1 MTDWSNLSLSSKE
14 RKNLETVLDA
24 SRTDYQQTMQGVS
37 DYVDTLV
44 GDLFDFDH
52 PDKSLA
58 LTDPDAIVDAA
69 RNLVEVAQT
78 AADNRYGVQRQ
89 AWQQAAGKE
98 FPEYALPDREDWTRV
113 MWDVQKGFSNTDYNG
128 LTYRQV
134 MAGKARS
141 GVTIMDLLP
150 KTAGMSIDDMQQAYA
165 DFFRSLA
172 AHAGQRRQMAD
183 IAGDPTRPRWA
194 RVPRGRVTCAFC
206 TMLAGRGFVYTSEE
220 AAGGGLGNT
229 YHNHCDCEPVPTWG
243 EAKLTGYDP
252 DRLDAIYQQA
262 KAQAPDG
269 SGYRDILT
277 KMRSLGKVSD
287 KITGLF
293 KTRKKTSMVSNP
305 DAVMY
310 SVLDHDQYTTIAKII
325 ESADGP
331 AKQLYLANESTFK
344 VPNVVHGADISFYKP
359 GDDTVTINLDTV
371 FALNEENPK
380 PVGDTWFH
388 EFGHNI
394 DHRLSSSEST
404 YSLEYQ
410 HGAFPASLMDEAS
423 TRIRE
428 TRERYSDIVS
438 SAINGRDKG
447 MLSAMAGKGVI
458 TEIDYWD
465 VQDGTISNERIE
477 ELCKP
482 SLPKARKLVA
492 AKLSALPL
500 DTTVAVSDIMN
511 GATFGKVR
519 DGWFH
524 TGIGYWD
531 PSGRHLATE
540 AFAGMFAAHISTPQ
554 AWGAAVDYFPE
565 SCAMF
570 ETMLREAL

>member
-172 AHAGQRRQMAD
+172 THAGQRRQMAD
-183 IAGDPTRPRWA
+183 IAGDPTQPRWA

-229 YHNHCDCEPVPTWG
+229 YHNHCDCEPIPTWG
-243 EAKLTGYDP
+243 EVKLSGYNP
-252 DRLDAIYQQA
+252 DKLDAIYQQA

-269 SGYRDILT
+269 SGYRDILA

-287 KITGLF
+287 KITGLS
-293 KTRKKTSMVSNP
+293 KTRGKTSMASNP
-305 DAVMY
+305 EAAVY
-310 SVLDHDQYTTIAKII
+310 SVLSRQQYKTLSKII
-325 ESADGP
+325 DSADGP
-331 AKQLYLANESTFK
+331 AKQLYLANEGTFK
-344 VPNVVHGADISFYKP
+344 VPNVFHGKGTSYYNP
-359 GDDTVTINLDTV
+359 NSDTVTINLDTV
-371 FALNEENPK
+371 FGLNKENPK
-380 PVGDTWFH
+380 PIGDTWFH

-394 DHRLSSSEST
+394 DHRLSSSGVS
-404 YSLEYQ
+404 YSFQYQ
-410 HGAFPASLMDEAS
+410 HGAFIMSLMDEAG
-423 TRIRE
+423 TCIRE
-428 TRERYSDIVS
+428 TREHYADIVS
-438 SAINGRDKG
+438 SAIKSKDKS
-447 MLSAMAGKGVI
+447 MLSAMASKGVI
-458 TEIDYWD
+458 SEIDKMD
-465 VQDGTISNERIE
+465 AQDGIITDARIA
-477 ELCKP
+477 ELCKS

-492 AKLSALPL
+492 AKLSSMPL

-519 DGWFH
+519 DGWYH
-524 TGIGYWD
+524 PGRDYWD
-531 PSGRHLATE
+531 LAGEHLATE
-540 AFAGMFAAHISTPQ
+540 AFAEMFAAHISTPQ
-554 AWGAAVDYFPE
+554 AWETALVYFPE

-570 ETMLREAL
+570 EMMLKEAM

>member
-1 MTDWSNLSLSSKE
+1 MTDWSNLSLSAKE
-14 RKNLETVLDA
+14 RKSLETVLDA
-24 SRTDYQQTMQGVS
+24 SRTDYQQTMKGVS

-89 AWQQAAGKE
+89 AWQHAAGLE

-113 MWDVQKGFSNTDYNG
+113 MWDVQKGFANTDYNG

-150 KTAGMSIDDMQQAYA
+150 KTAGMSVDDMQQAYA

-172 AHAGQRRQMAD
+172 AHAGQRRQMAN
-183 IAGDPTRPRWA
+183 IADDPTRPRWA
-194 RVPRGRVTCAFC
+194 RVPRGGVTCAFC

-220 AAGGGLGNT
+220 AAGGGLGNR
-229 YHNHCDCEPVPTWG
+229 YHNHCDCEPVPSWG
-243 EAKLTGYDP
+243 EAKLSGYDP
-252 DRLDAIYQQA
+252 EKLDSLYQQA

-269 SGYRDILT
+269 SGYRDILA

-287 KITGLF
+287 KISSLF
-293 KTRKKTSMVSNP
+293 RKKTSLASNP
-305 DAVMY
+305 EAAVY
-310 SVLDHDQYTTIAKII
+310 SVLDHDQYGILAKII
-325 ESADGP
+325 DSADGP
-331 AKQLYLANESTFK
+331 AKQLYLANENTFK
-344 VPNVVHGADISFYKP
+344 IPNLAHGQDISFYHP
-359 GDDTVTINLDTV
+359 AYDRVTINLDSV
-371 FALNEENPK
+371 FEATKEDPS
-380 PVGDTWFH
+380 PIGDTWFH

-394 DHRLSSSEST
+394 DHRLSSSGLT
-404 YSLEYQ
+404 YSFEYQ
-410 HGAFPASLMDEAS
+410 HGAFITSLMDEAS
-423 TRIRE
+423 ARVNE
-428 TRERYSDIVS
+428 TRDRYADVVS
-438 SAINGRDKG
+438 SAINSKDEDMLFAMNEKG
-447 MLSAMAGKGVI
+447 IITYADYVNALKGVI
-458 TEIDYWD
+458 
-465 VQDGTISNERIE
+465 GNERIS

-482 SLPKARKLVA
+482 SLSKARKLVA
-492 AKLSALPL
+492 VQLSSLPR
-500 DTTVAVSDIMN
+500 DTTIAVSDIMN
-511 GATFGKVR
+511 GATLGKVR

-524 TGIGYWD
+524 PGEGYWD
-531 PSGRHLATE
+531 LAGEHLATE
-540 AFAGMFAAHISTPQ
+540 AFAEMFAAHISTPQ
-554 AWGAAVDYFPE
+554 AWETALIYFPE

-570 ETMLREAL
+570 ETMLKEAM

>member
-44 GDLFDFDH
+44 GDLFDFDN

-89 AWQQAAGKE
+89 AWQQAAGRE
-98 FPEYALPDREDWTRV
+98 FQEYALPDREDWTRV

-194 RVPRGRVTCAFC
+194 RVPRGSVTCAFC

-243 EAKLTGYDP
+243 EVKLSGYDP

-269 SGYRDILT
+269 SGYRDILA
-277 KMRSLGKVSD
+277 KMRSDGKVSD
-287 KITGLF
+287 KITPFSFSGGKPPNGRLGRKRFGDDWDGGIIKPSEAELEELGKRVNGKYTVKQKNAALREWTGVYFQGLQNRIYRGEKLDIGAR
-293 KTRKKTSMVSNP
+293 KTMAELDEALTDHTTSDTFTVDRYGDPRIFGIRDPHDVDHLRRGRITKANAGYLATSL
-305 DAVMY
+305 DAGGHGVGVRPGEGVRIRILLPPGTHCAY
-310 SVLDHDQYTTIAKII
+310 LQNVTQVKEEHEILLPRGVKLKII
-325 ESADGP
+325 DHGIDKDYERW
-331 AKQLYLANESTFK
+331 
-344 VPNVVHGADISFYKP
+344 VHA
-359 GDDTVTINLDTV
+359 VL
-371 FALNEENPK
+371 
-380 PVGDTWFH
+380 
-388 EFGHNI
+388 
-394 DHRLSSSEST
+394 
-404 YSLEYQ
+404 
-410 HGAFPASLMDEAS
+410 
-423 TRIRE
+423 
-428 TRERYSDIVS
+428 
-438 SAINGRDKG
+438 
-447 MLSAMAGKGVI
+447 
-458 TEIDYWD
+458 
-465 VQDGTISNERIE
+465 
-477 ELCKP
+477 
-482 SLPKARKLVA
+482 
-492 AKLSALPL
+492 
-500 DTTVAVSDIMN
+500 VSD
-511 GATFGKVR
+511 GQ
-519 DGWFH
+519 
-524 TGIGYWD
+524 
-531 PSGRHLATE
+531 S
-540 AFAGMFAAHISTPQ
+540 
-554 AWGAAVDYFPE
+554 
-565 SCAMF
+565 
-570 ETMLREAL
+570 

>member
-37 DYVDTLV
+37 DYVDTLI

-69 RNLVEVAQT
+69 RNLVEIAQT

-206 TMLAGRGFVYTSEE
+206 TMLAGRGFVYMSEE
-220 AAGGGLGNT
+220 AAGGGLGNR

-243 EAKLTGYDP
+243 EVKLSGYNP
-252 DRLDAIYQQA
+252 DKLNAIYQQA
-262 KAQAPDG
+262 KAGLPAG
-269 SGYRDILT
+269 ASYRDVLAR
-277 KMRSLGKVSD
+277 MREAGGVSD
-287 KITGLF
+287 SLVGSAIPRDTHGVFRSQLGDASLKACLEGT
-293 KTRKKTSMVSNP
+293 NP
-305 DAVMY
+305 RFD
-310 SVLDHDQYTTIAKII
+310 
-325 ESADGP
+325 DGP
-331 AKQLYLANESTFK
+331 EWQNNCQRCVVAYRMRRLGYAVQATACEVTAEGTPSSTDWGILHWREAFTGMK
-344 VPNVVHGADISFYKP
+344 AVPCADKDAADSIVEGWGDQGCGIVRVDWDDAHGHVFIAENIKGHVHF
-359 GDDTVTINLDTV
+359 
-371 FALNEENPK
+371 
-380 PVGDTWFH
+380 
-388 EFGHNI
+388 
-394 DHRLSSSEST
+394 
-404 YSLEYQ
+404 
-410 HGAFPASLMDEAS
+410 MDPQTCDFDVS
-423 TRIRE
+423 
-428 TRERYSDIVS
+428 RY
-438 SAINGRDKG
+438 
-447 MLSAMAGKGVI
+447 
-458 TEIDYWD
+458 
-465 VQDGTISNERIE
+465 
-477 ELCKP
+477 
-482 SLPKARKLVA
+482 
-492 AKLSALPL
+492 
-500 DTTVAVSDIMN
+500 
-511 GATFGKVR
+511 FGKAVPGR
-519 DGWFH
+519 TSIMRIDGCEMNIPIIR
-524 TGIGYWD
+524 G
-531 PSGRHLATE
+531 LCE
-540 AFAGMFAAHISTPQ
+540 EE
-554 AWGAAVDYFPE
+554 V
-565 SCAMF
+565 
-570 ETMLREAL
+570 